1 MEKFK
6 FIPYGR
12 QDITEKDIESVVKV
26 LRSDFL
32 TQGPAVPKFEKK
44 LCNYTGSKYAVA
56 VNSCTSALHIACL
69 ALNLSRGDIVR
80 TSPITFV
87 ASANCA
93 LYCGASVDYV
103 DVDPNTGLMSISELK
118 KKLQISK
125 KKGNLP
131 KVVIPVHLAG
141 QPCDMEEIHLLGK
154 KYGFK
159 IIEDAAHALGGEYDG
174 DPIGCCKYSDITVFS
189 FHPVKMI
196 TTGEGGALM
205 CNNKKLKN
213 SIDLFRSH
221 GITRNKNN
229 FISKNIK
236 PEWYYEQIDLGFN
249 YRMTDFQAALGS
261 SQIKR
266 LSTYV
271 DKRNKIASIYDT
283 SFSEFKDINPLI
295 TSPECRSSYHL
306 YVVRISGKYLGYRD
320 HLYRELK
327 NQKIQ
332 TNVHYIPIY
341 RQPFYDTGIRLNNTE
356 KYYSQAISL
365 PIFPSLK
372 YDEQQRVIKLL
383 IDIIHSV

>member
-69 ALNLSRGDIVR
+69 ALNLSRGDIVW

-159 IIEDAAHALGGEYDG
+159 IIEDAAHA
-174 DPIGCCKYSDITVFS
+174 IGARYKDTIIGSCKYSDITVFS
-189 FHPVKMI
+189 FHPVKII
-196 TTGEGGALM
+196 TTGEGGAAM
-205 CNNKKLKN
+205 TNDTNIANHMKLL
-213 SIDLFRSH
+213 SSH
-221 GITRNKNN
+221 GITRNKDEMRDS
-229 FISKNIK
+229 SK
-236 PEWYYEQIDLGFN
+236 ESWYYEPVCLGYN
-249 YRMTDFQAALGS
+249 YRMTDIQSALGI
-261 SQIKR
+261 SQLMR
-266 LSTYV
+266 LNHYI
-271 DKRNKIASIYDT
+271 DKRAKVAQWYGDMLDLD
-283 SFSEFKDINPLI
+283 KVKPLI
-295 TSPECRSSYHL
+295 QKQDRSSSWHL
-306 YVVRISGKYLGYRD
+306 FIVRVLGGEKSRKFLSDTLHNSGI
-320 HLYRELK
+320 
-327 NQKIQ
+327 N
-332 TNVHYIPIY
+332 TNLHYIPLY
-341 RQPFYDTGIRLNNTE
+341 RHPYMKSSKYLPGSE
-356 KYYSQAISL
+356 EYYSHALTL
-365 PIFPSLK
+365 PMFPGMSYNDVK
-372 YDEQQRVIKLL
+372 RIANL
-383 IDIIHSV
+383 INSSA

>member
-1 MEKFK
+1 MV
-6 FIPYGR
+6 IPYGS
-12 QDITEKDIESVVKV
+12 QDITESDISSVADV
-26 LRSDFL
+26 LRSKYI
-32 TQGPAVPKFEKK
+32 TQGQMVVNFEKD
-44 LCNYTGSKYAVA
+44 LCDFTNAKHSSV
-56 VNSCTSALHIACL
+56 VNSCTAALHIACL
-69 ALNLSRGDIVR
+69 SLGVGKDDLVW
-80 TSPITFV
+80 TSPISFV

-93 LYCGASVDYV
+93 VYCGATVDFV
-103 DVDPNTGLMSISELK
+103 DIDIDTGLMSTSALS
-118 KKLQISK
+118 KKLKIANNNNK
-125 KKGNLP
+125 LP
-131 KVVIPVHLAG
+131 SVVIPVHFSG
-141 QPCDMEEIHLLGK
+141 QSCDMK
-154 KYGFK
+154 KIYSLSKEYGFK